1 MHLSWPSAWPPA
13 ARSRPG
19 GTTLK
24 QLIDGGLLRPG
35 ANILSVEYKATRTLG
50 SLLTDGRIKA
60 HIRGQDMFF
69 ESPSA
74 FSIAVKRLLNP
85 TRKADDGWKSIRVNG
100 KVSEPIT
107 VAGSHEPWRPARQRY
122 PRELSIQ
129 RILRAVDVCER
140 AEGGCSTRLKL

>member
-1 MHLSWPSAWPPA
+1 MHICLPSAWPPT

-24 QLIDGGLLRPG
+24 QLIEAGLLRPG

-60 HIRGQDMFF
+60 HIRGQDIIF

-85 TRKADDGWKSIRVNG
+85 TRKADDGWKSIRVDG
-100 KVSEPIT
+100 KVREPIT
-107 VAGSHEPWRPARQRY
+107 ADGSLRPRRPASLQT
-122 PRELSIQ
+122 
-129 RILRAVDVCER
+129 A
-140 AEGGCSTRLKL
+140 A